1 MPISLKINLS
11 AFINKKRE
19 NMHKRIKD
27 IRYAVVTVSDSRYN
41 DLIKGMEVD
50 DKSGNLLKEEL
61 NAKIYAI
68 IPDNKN
74 MIKGI
79 VEHIV
84 ESFDIDCIVFTGGT
98 GIAERD
104 VTVEA
109 LKEIIEKELDGFKII
124 FQKLSYEEVGFSA
137 MLSRAM
143 AGIYKGKV
151 IYALPG
157 STNACKTALKI
168 IKEETGHILGHLRE
182 G

>member
-1 MPISLKINLS
+1 
-11 AFINKKRE
+11 
-19 NMHKRIKD
+19 MHKRIKIED
-27 IRYAVVTVSDSRYN
+27 IKFAVVTVSDSRYN
-41 DLIKGMEVD
+41 SLIKGEKIE
-50 DKSGNLLKEEL
+50 DKSGNLLKHEL
-61 NAKIYAI
+61 NAKIYTI

-84 ESFDIDCIVFTGGT
+84 ESFDVDCIVFTGGT

-104 VTVEA
+104 VTIEA
-109 LKEIIEKELDGFKII
+109 LKEIFEKELDGFKII

-137 MLSRAM
+137 ILSRAT
-143 AGIYKGKV
+143 AGIYKGKI

-157 STNACKTALKI
+157 SVNACKTALKI